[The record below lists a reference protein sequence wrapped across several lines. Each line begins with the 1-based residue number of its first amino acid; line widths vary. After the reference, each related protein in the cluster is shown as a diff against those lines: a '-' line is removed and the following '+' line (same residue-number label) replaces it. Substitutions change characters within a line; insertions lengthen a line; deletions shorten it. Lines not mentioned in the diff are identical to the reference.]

1 MKIVSTTPAKIIA
14 IANQKGGVGK
24 TTTAINLSAA
34 LAIEG
39 QNVLLVDIDPQ
50 AHSTLGLGIP
60 KDSVTK
66 SVYDALID
74 TTKSKDVYIKI
85 DKTFDLLPANIDL
98 AGAEVELVSM
108 PDRETRLKQVLETF
122 SNLYSYI
129 FIDCPPTLGL
139 ITINGLVAADSVLIP
154 IQCEY
159 YALEG
164 IVRLLD
170 TINLVKKHLNS
181 KIEIEGVVLTMYS
194 KHLNLSLQVADEI
207 RKHFR
212 NKAYETT
219 IPRSVRL
226 AEAPSFGKTIFQYDN
241 NSTGANAY
249 RALAQEFLSK
259 QINPALLGYWKEH
272 NDKTLNG
279 KMKGGVNQIQSNQ
292 PDLQDK
298 TNKSTTENT
307 EDTENENSVDSV
319 PSAVKKSG

>member
-1 MKIVSTTPAKIIA
+1 METATTTPAKIIA

-34 LAIEG
+34 LALEE
-39 QNVLLVDIDPQ
+39 QNILLVDLDPQ
-50 AHSTLGLGIP
+50 AHSTLGLGIT
-60 KDSVTK
+60 KDNVSQ

-74 TTKSKDVYIKI
+74 PAKSQDIFIKI
-85 DKTFDLLPANIDL
+85 EKTFDLLPANIDL

-108 PDRETRLKQVLETF
+108 PDRETRLKQALETF
-122 SNLYSYI
+122 SNLYTYI

-139 ITINGLVAADSVLIP
+139 ITVNGLVAADSVLIP
-154 IQCEY
+154 IQCEF

-181 KIEIEGVVLTMYS
+181 KIEIEGVLLTMYS

-207 RKHFR
+207 RKYFKD
-212 NKAYETT
+212 KAYETT

-259 QINPALLGYWKEH
+259 QIN
-272 NDKTLNG
+272 
-279 KMKGGVNQIQSNQ
+279 QIQST
-292 PDLQDK
+292 PHDLADAK
-298 TNKSTTENT
+298 TTENPV
-307 EDTENENSVDSV
+307 N
-319 PSAVKKSG
+319 PVKEKE